1 MEEKTKTEILEKL
14 KRDFSVCLGTMSF
27 RRDVLHVEKKKKKNL
42 CEIVLHH
49 DVQLQQT
56 RSKN

>member
-1 MEEKTKTEILEKL
+1 MENGDSRETEIRFQCLFRYIVVS
-14 KRDFSVCLGTMSF
+14 KRRFACKKQ
-27 RRDVLHVEKKKKKNL
+27 KKKL